1 MRILKTAFNMED
13 EASVYYQQPV
23 VADALFKPLP
33 CTSDIMAELKQA
45 RDAYE
50 LAVAQEQ
57 KGTGFYQELSAPA
70 DEVQSREIGLNV
82 AAPKGKRLTLAGNCY
97 SLVDS
102 ARNSFMISADLQF
115 ASVP

>member
-1 MRILKTAFNMED
+1 MRTLNTAVNMED
-13 EASVYYQQPV
+13 EAPVYYQQPIM
-23 VADALFKPLP
+23 ADPLFKPLP
-33 CTSDIMAELKQA
+33 STSDIMSELKQA

-57 KGTGFYQELSAPA
+57 KGTGFYQELVAPA
-70 DEVQSREIGLNV
+70 DEVQSRETGLIV

-102 ARNSFMISADLQF
+102 ATNSFPQWRVQAI
-115 ASVP
+115 P